1 MKNKI
6 VAICV
11 FIACAAVSATG
22 GEKIRFAFLSPDAH
36 NQANSAIYNGAR
48 DALSELSKKYG
59 KDMSIEFFSA
69 DKSVERQISE
79 MSKAYLDG
87 FAGALLVPVDAKA
100 VEEKVAELSP
110 KNFPIVGIGA
120 RVKGAISYCGT
131 DSAAMEKLVKEE
143 LKRLSDSK
151 KVANYCYFYTNST
164 AISPS
169 EKQLF
174 TPVSRDEIESVRK
187 LAEPVETY
195 SVSSYSEYAK
205 EHEIDIMRRDNY
217 GEIFLNP
224 RLLANMVPIKD
235 DPDRVF
241 AFCLGSLP
249 QLDMYLSGGQLD
261 SCVYDDWYGWGYFA
275 MRTLAEK
282 VVEKRDPSKKEELL
296 KPLIATPKNV
306 DSFRKDWARWLR

>member
-1 MKNKI
+1 M
-6 VAICV
+6 
-11 FIACAAVSATG
+11 
-22 GEKIRFAFLSPDAH
+22 
-36 NQANSAIYNGAR
+36 
-48 DALSELSKKYG
+48 
-59 KDMSIEFFSA
+59 
-69 DKSVERQISE
+69 
-79 MSKAYLDG
+79 
-87 FAGALLVPVDAKA
+87 
-100 VEEKVAELSP
+100 
-110 KNFPIVGIGA
+110 
-120 RVKGAISYCGT
+120 

>member
-1 MKNKI
+1 
-6 VAICV
+6 
-11 FIACAAVSATG
+11 
-22 GEKIRFAFLSPDAH
+22 
-36 NQANSAIYNGAR
+36 
-48 DALSELSKKYG
+48 
-59 KDMSIEFFSA
+59 
-69 DKSVERQISE
+69 

-224 RLLANMVPIKD
+224 RLLANMVPIKE